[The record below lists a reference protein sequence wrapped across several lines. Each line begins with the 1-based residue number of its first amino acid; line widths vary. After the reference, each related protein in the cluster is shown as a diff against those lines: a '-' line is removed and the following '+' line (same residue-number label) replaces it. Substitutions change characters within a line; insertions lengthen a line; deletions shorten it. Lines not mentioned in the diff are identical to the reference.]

1 MAHSPQHLAAAGLI
15 ADTFAPGSQGVPPA
29 SRMGVPEIMLDIAQ
43 RNPRSSER
51 SQLEMLLLSLAN
63 SRVPQKRALFN
74 SLRFGLMVTY
84 YMAPGPTGH
93 LPAWDAIGY
102 PPPFGVHPDAPP
114 RPGRPGGGGVPRRRG
129 LRRLR
134 AHRPDRDVRRRTP
147 GLRRGTP
154 DDVREE
160 WAGLGAQ
167 QFAGEEYT
175 RSLDVVCTR
184 LGVNTDH
191 DVAAPRD
198 AVMQRGLEKLGWHV
212 EAMPRNVLGCEM
224 GVECGRCGLGCRIG
238 AKQSVVKTWLQDAS
252 DAGARLVVG
261 ARAQRVIVTG
271 GKAAGVEAVTASG
284 HRIVVRSRAVVAAA
298 GAIQTP
304 ALLRRSG
311 LTNPNVGRHLRLH
324 PVSVV
329 WARYEEEVLPF
340 TGAPQSRFS
349 REYRDLDGRGYGVI
363 YETAPTTPA
372 LAAGFIPWHG
382 AEEHAGRMRQLP
394 HLVPLVAITRDFDS
408 GEVKVGRDGEPRV
421 RYRLS
426 QYDAAHL

>member
-1 MAHSPQHLAAAGLI
+1 VVNYTTS
-15 ADTFAPGSQGVPPA
+15 F
-29 SRMGVPEIMLDIAQ
+29 R
-43 RNPRSSER
+43 
-51 SQLEMLLLSLAN
+51 
-63 SRVPQKRALFN
+63 
-74 SLRFGLMVTY
+74 
-84 YMAPGPTGH
+84 
-93 LPAWDAIGY
+93 
-102 PPPFGVHPDAPP
+102 
-114 RPGRPGGGGVPRRRG
+114 
-129 LRRLR
+129 
-134 AHRPDRDVRRRTP
+134 
-147 GLRRGTP
+147 TP
-154 DDVREE
+154 DDVRAE
-160 WAGLGAQ
+160 WAGLGAE

-175 RSLDVVCTR
+175 RSLDAVCTR

-198 AVMQRGLEKLGWHV
+198 AEMQRGLEKLGWHV

-224 GVECGRCGLGCRIG
+224 G
-238 AKQSVVKTWLQDAS
+238 
-252 DAGARLVVG
+252 
-261 ARAQRVIVTG
+261 ARAQRVMVTRG
-271 GKAAGVEAVTASG
+271 
-284 HRIVVRSRAVVAAA
+284 RAA
-298 GAIQTP
+298 GAVQTP

-329 WARYEEEVLPF
+329 WARYEEEVRPF

-349 REYRDLDGRGYGVI
+349 REHRDLDGRGYGVI

-382 AEEHAGRMRQLP
+382 AQEHADRMRQLP

-426 QYDAAHL
+426 QYDAAHLQRGIAGAALIAEASGALEALSCHQKPISFEPGRRSSPEQFAAETAVAGYAPGRCGIGSLHIMGSARMGGSSQMSAANPDGETWDLPGLVVADGSAFPTASGVNPMISIESIAHMNASRLTARLV